1 MLDIENI
8 YIGEPDSESN
18 SNLWV
23 ESKIRSLRGS
33 SLTQG
38 SSGQECPYQLKD
50 FAKRAAY
57 ILVFWLYLSEKSG
70 VGGPSDRTIIFMPSW
85 IFPVS
90 VPGRQ
95 GPVALWMIVGGWQ
108 KPKSSG

>member
-1 MLDIENI
+1 MLDTGVI

-23 ESKIRSLRGS
+23 ESKISSLEGS

-50 FAKRAAY
+50 PAKRAAY
-57 ILVFWLYLSEKSG
+57 ILVFWHYLSEKSG
-70 VGGPSDRTIIFMPSW
+70 VRGPSDRTSIFMPSW
-85 IFPVS
+85 MLPVS
-90 VPGRQ
+90 PWQARPGCLC
-95 GPVALWMIVGGWQ
+95 G
-108 KPKSSG
+108 